1 MNDLTTYAAMDLPD
15 LLDAI
20 HMEHDRAIRSAK
32 TTIDHATRCGN
43 MLLAAKEKVQHGE
56 WEKWVDAN
64 TTLSSR
70 NAQRYMRIA
79 SKASSM
85 TLLEGGM
92 GIAEALEMIS
102 TPTTLKV
109 DPSGKPKISRDA
121 ASVTIEAEVVEPM
134 LEKESARPSELEE
147 SIENVV
153 NPPDKKIIIREDNGM
168 AIWASAKCQ
177 LDRISKTDSQ
187 RIEAL
192 NACVAYCQKRLA
204 SKK

>member
-43 MLLAAKEKVQHGE
+43 MLLAAKEKVQHGD
-56 WEKWVDAN
+56 WEQWIDAN

-85 TLLEGGM
+85 TLLDGGM

-109 DPSGKPKISRDA
+109 DQVEKPRVSRDA
-121 ASVTIEAEVVEPM
+121 ASVTIEAEIVEP
-134 LEKESARPSELEE
+134 LTEKESAGLSELEE
-147 SIENVV
+147 SIENVI
-153 NPPDKKIIIREDNGM
+153 NPLEDKDPIDA
-168 AIWASAKCQ
+168 AIKKLIFALLYRACTAEYINSLSESIMKNEADAGQAK
-177 LDRISKTDSQ
+177 
-187 RIEAL
+187 
-192 NACVAYCQKRLA
+192 
-204 SKK
+204 